1 MNGNA
6 NDENLRKALA
16 LYEKEW
22 LASLPSDEELE
33 GMYTMS
39 PRFMRRMARLFSR
52 QSKPYYP
59 YVNRAWK
66 RALIAAVLAL
76 LLFAASMSVSAI
88 REPVLRFV
96 IEVYEKFAS
105 LFFDTEHVII
115 ERVDYRPTNLPEGYS
130 LKEEELLELVA
141 IVHYENAEGSVI
153 SFRQYPLRR
162 VEIQAN
168 TEGVAFDEIEINGS
182 VGILY
187 QNKGV
192 NNLVWSEGPNSF
204 WLIANLNKADMTNIA
219 LSVQKIE

>member
-6 NDENLRKALA
+6 NDDNLREALA

-88 REPVLRFV
+88 REPVIRFV
-96 IEVYEKFAS
+96 IEVYEKFSS
-105 LFFDTEHVII
+105 LFYKTQDEI
-115 ERVDYRPTNLPEGYS
+115 EIGAIYSPTYLPKGFIHAGS
-130 LKEEELLELVA
+130 ELVG
-141 IVHYENAEGSVI
+141 IVSIQRYENTEGAEI
-153 SFRQYPLRR
+153 TFRQYPLR
-162 VEIQAN
+162 EFEMQGD
-168 TEGVAFDEIEINGS
+168 TEGLTLEEVAVNEYEG
-182 VGILY
+182 VYY
-187 QNKGV
+187 QKNSWST
-192 NNLVWSEGPNSF
+192 LVWSDEKYTFTLVAKIDKFN
-204 WLIANLNKADMTNIA
+204 LIKIA
-219 LSVQKIE
+219 QSVEIVE